1 MSITLIAGLGN
12 PGSRY
17 VDTRHNAGFW
27 FLDQLA
33 QQANQPFNSNN
44 KFHGDICKINSCWL
58 LKPNTF
64 MNLSGK
70 AIAAL
75 ANFYKIPAEQ
85 ILVIHD
91 ELDFPVGTIRLKN
104 GGGDGRHNGLKD
116 IIAKL
121 GNRNFLRLRIGIGHP
136 GHSSKVTNYVLNKP
150 TIDDQIAI
158 DLAINSALKEMPL
171 IMAGELNQAMQV
183 LHSLNLP

>member
-12 PGSRY
+12 PGSSY
-17 VDTRHNAGFW
+17 VETRHNAGFW

-33 QQANQPFNSNN
+33 QQANQSFNSNN
-44 KFHGDICKINSCWL
+44 KFHGDICKINSYWL

-85 ILVIHD
+85 ILVVHD
-91 ELDFPVGTIRLKN
+91 ELDFPAGTIRLKK
-104 GGGDGRHNGLKD
+104 GGGDGLHNGLKD

-121 GNRNFLRLRIGIGHP
+121 GSRNFLRLRIGIGHP

-150 TIDDQIAI
+150 TTDDQIAI
-158 DLAINSALKEMPL
+158 DLAINSALKQMPL
-171 IMAGELNQAMQV
+171 IMAGELNQAMQL
-183 LHSLNLP
+183 LHSQ